1 MAVLTLNFSNDLNVS
16 VQAGVGDIVYY
27 QTANSSN
34 VTKMGECLSISGNT
48 ITCYI
53 DPTTSPPAV
62 GDFIFFAKEN
72 IVNTSGIIGYYADIK
87 LVNHTT
93 KKAEM
98 FAISSGIIE
107 SSK

>member
-34 VTKMGECLSISGNT
+34 VTRMGECLSISGNT

-72 IVNTSGIIGYYADIK
+72 IVNTSGIIGYHATVDMEITSTSEKELYA
-87 LVNHTT
+87 VSS
-93 KKAEM
+93 EM
-98 FAISSGIIE
+98 FISS
-107 SSK
+107 